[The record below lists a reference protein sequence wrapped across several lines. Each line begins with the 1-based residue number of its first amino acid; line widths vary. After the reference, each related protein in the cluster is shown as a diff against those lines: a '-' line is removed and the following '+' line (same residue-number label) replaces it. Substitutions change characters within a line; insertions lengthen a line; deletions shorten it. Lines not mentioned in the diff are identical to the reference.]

1 MFTWISEPGEIP
13 LWFQFLFNI
22 QTWQEQDFKHWS
34 SLGSEDY
41 LRLSHSSQLDSSLVK
56 LDLDE
61 VLHRSLYSKR
71 LLEQKEYD
79 FQQLPTT
86 IPGALE
92 VTYADLPS
100 TSSFVGLTPFLARM
114 DETFSTSPLSAA
126 FINLSSYLFQ
136 SGFSWETESE
146 KWAYGALWSHQGLS
160 HNANGTQQ
168 NPPCLQ
174 TLLYP
179 SDLWSYLCNIPVTR
193 LLVLNVQSSG
203 TAWLSHFGPKGD
215 L

>member
-1 MFTWISEPGEIP
+1 M
-13 LWFQFLFNI
+13 
-22 QTWQEQDFKHWS
+22 
-34 SLGSEDY
+34 
-41 LRLSHSSQLDSSLVK
+41 K

-71 LLEQKEYD
+71 LLEQQEYD

-146 KWAYGALWSHQGLS
+146 K
-160 HNANGTQQ
+160 
-168 NPPCLQ
+168 
-174 TLLYP
+174 
-179 SDLWSYLCNIPVTR
+179 
-193 LLVLNVQSSG
+193 
-203 TAWLSHFGPKGD
+203 
-215 L
+215 